1 MPIKNLE
8 AIAKVLKIDPAKLL
22 EAAKSD
28 QEVEVEVPADLQVFT
43 KAEFDTREANLKST
57 NIEAGKEI
65 AIKELKQKVG
75 IEFPGKDPEKFINE
89 YKAKV
94 LKDEN
99 ISVDDKIKEKDKTIE
114 GLRKNLGE
122 KDNEITGLKTKAS
135 QAEADSKWLGLLPKE
150 RAEIL
155 SDKQYLNLMK
165 DEYELTEYEG
175 KPAIKN
181 LKTGEIEKDKTT
193 LVPLDPAV
201 VVKGHFEGAK
211 WTTTPGADDKKP
223 GPGGRG
229 ASDSTNTGGIT
240 NMKQFKDHAKAQ
252 GWSLNGQ
259 QAQAELN
266 KITTSNPN
274 FDFST
279 QE

>member
-8 AIAKVLKIDPAKLL
+8 AIGKLLKIDPAKLL
-22 EAAKSD
+22 EAEKSD

-43 KAEFDTREANLKST
+43 KAELETRENNLKST

-65 AIKELKQKVG
+65 MVKELKKATG
-75 IEFPGKDPEKFINE
+75 LEFAGKDPEKFINE

-114 GLRKNLGE
+114 GLRKNITE
-122 KDNEITGLKTKAS
+122 RDTEITGLKAKAT
-135 QAEADSKWLGLLPKE
+135 QAEGEAKMLGYFPKD
-150 RAEIL
+150 RNSIL
-155 SDKQYLNLMK
+155 TDKQYINLLK

-193 LVPLDPAV
+193 LAPLEPATV
-201 VVKGHFEGAK
+201 IKGHFESAK
-211 WTTTPGADDKKP
+211 WVASPTDTKQ

-229 ASDSTNTGGIT
+229 ASDSTNPGGIT
-240 NMKQFKDHAKAQ
+240 NMKQFKEHAAAQ

-259 QAQAELN
+259 QAQAELS
-266 KITTSNPN
+266 KITTANPN

-279 QE
+279 Q

>member
-43 KAEFDTREANLKST
+43 KAELETRENNLKST

-65 AIKELKQKVG
+65 MVKELKKATGV
-75 IEFPGKDPEKFINE
+75 EFVGKDPEKFINE

-114 GLRKNLGE
+114 GLRKNIT
-122 KDNEITGLKTKAS
+122 DRDTEITGLKTKAS
-135 QAEADSKWLGLLPKE
+135 QAEADSKLLGLLPKE
-150 RAEIL
+150 RAGIL
-155 SDKQYLNLMK
+155 TDQQYLSLIK
-165 DEYELTEYEG
+165 QEYELTEHEG
-175 KPAIKN
+175 KPAVKN

-193 LVPLDPAV
+193 LAPLEPATV
-201 VVKGHFEGAK
+201 IKGHFEEAK
-211 WTTTPGADDKKP
+211 WVTSPTDTKT

-229 ASDSTNTGGIT
+229 AGDSTNTGGIT
-240 NMKQFKDHAKAQ
+240 NMKQFKEHAAAQ
-252 GWSLNGQ
+252 GWNLNGQ
-259 QAQAELN
+259 QAQAELS
-266 KITTSNPN
+266 KITTGNPN

-279 QE
+279 Q

>member
-1 MPIKNLE
+1 MAIKNLE

-43 KAEFDTREANLKST
+43 KAELETRENNLKST

-65 AIKELKQKVG
+65 MVKELKKATG
-75 IEFPGKDPEKFINE
+75 LEFAGKDPEKFINE

-122 KDNEITGLKTKAS
+122 KDTEITGLKTKAS
-135 QAEADSKWLGLLPKE
+135 QAEADSKLLGLLPKE
-150 RAEIL
+150 RASIL
-155 SDKQYLNLMK
+155 TDQQYLSLIK
-165 DEYELTEYEG
+165 QEYELTEHEG
-175 KPAIKN
+175 KPAVKN

-193 LVPLDPAV
+193 LAPLDPSV
-201 VVKGHFEGAK
+201 VVKGHFEAAK
-211 WTTTPGADDKKP
+211 WVASPTDPKP

-240 NMKQFKDHAKAQ
+240 NMKQFKEHATAQ
-252 GWSLNGQ
+252 GWNLNGQ

-266 KITTSNPN
+266 KITTANPN

-279 QE
+279 Q